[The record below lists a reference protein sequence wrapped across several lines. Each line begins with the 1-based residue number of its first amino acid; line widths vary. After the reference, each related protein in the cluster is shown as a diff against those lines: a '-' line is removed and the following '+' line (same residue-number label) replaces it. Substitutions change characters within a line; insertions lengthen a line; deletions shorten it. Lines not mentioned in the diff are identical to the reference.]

1 MDMNRFVH
9 ARKGDMLC
17 AQFQCDRCW
26 FLNLKKREP
35 SPDIIN
41 DNILLGYIRRVN
53 LDILWSKEP
62 STIYANYLNAIKKKK
77 RSEELTLPPIATA
90 RGPWPIADNQGF
102 QVALE
107 MIKQSQFPG
116 RNSETYQQFDS
127 IRKLRGASFNE
138 YESGRFAMDDF
149 VMAGDGG
156 RTFRTNLAPTQSRLF
171 CKFIRGCEK
180 RMGRLVIQNKALDIR
195 ILQKMLMDYDFELL
209 SKRTSEKRRRMV
221 TMLMAYFTISFV
233 GALRGSEGLMLEAT
247 SLCRYISKGD
257 VKGQSEAPHVLIPL
271 MGRFKNE
278 LGERNVMLPM
288 TNETASGI
296 QVRKTMENLARVLKI
311 EGRSEGMPGPAL
323 CHSNG
328 RSISRAEIN
337 REFLVAL
344 SKIQATNP
352 EMIGEEIE
360 IEKSYHIYRSLRRGA
375 TSRAASAGLKGPEI
389 ERNNR
394 WRKYELNGGSM
405 PNMSMLDLYTD
416 IKLALSSYLLFS
428 SSL

>member
-1 MDMNRFVH
+1 MDRFLK

-26 FLNLKKREP
+26 FVNLKKREP
-35 SPDIIN
+35 VQVAIN
-41 DNILLGYIRRVN
+41 DTVLLGYIRRVN
-53 LDILWSKEP
+53 LDVFWSKET
-62 STIYANYLNAIKKKK
+62 STVYSNYLNAIKKKK
-77 RSEELTLPPIATA
+77 RSEELKLAPTATA
-90 RGPWPIADNQGF
+90 RGPWPINDSQGF

-116 RNSETYQQFDS
+116 KNNESYQQFDS
-127 IRKLRGASFNE
+127 IRKLRGAGLNE

-149 VMAGDGG
+149 VMVGDGG
-156 RTFRTNLAPTQSRLF
+156 KILRTNMAPTQSRLF
-171 CKFIRGCEK
+171 CKFVRGCEK
-180 RMGRLVIQNKALDIR
+180 RMGRYVIQNKALDIK
-195 ILQKMLMDYDFELL
+195 ILQRIFMNYEFELL
-209 SKRTSEKRRRMV
+209 SKRTSDKRKRMV
-221 TMLMAYFTISFV
+221 TMMMAYLMISFV

-247 SLCRYISKGD
+247 SLCRYINKGNE
-257 VKGQSEAPHVLIPL
+257 KGQEEEPHVLIPL

-288 TNETASGI
+288 VNETASGL
-296 QVRKTMENLARVLKI
+296 QVRNTMENLVRVLKM
-311 EGRSEGMPGPAL
+311 EGRNKGMPGPAL

-337 REFLVAL
+337 REFLTAL
-344 SKIQATNP
+344 TKIQSEAPNL
-352 EMIGEEIE
+352 IGEDIE
-360 IEKSYHIYRSLRRGA
+360 VEKSYHIYRSLRRGA

>member
-1 MDMNRFVH
+1 MDRFLQ

-17 AQFQCDRCW
+17 AQFQCDHCW
-26 FLNLKKREP
+26 FVNLKKREP
-35 SPDIIN
+35 VQVAIN
-41 DNILLGYIRRVN
+41 DAVLLGYIRRVN
-53 LDILWSKEP
+53 LDVFWSKET
-62 STIYANYLNAIKKKK
+62 STVYANYLNAIKKKK
-77 RSEELTLPPIATA
+77 RSEELKLVPIATA
-90 RGPWPIADNQGF
+90 RGPWPIGDSQGF

-116 RNSETYQQFDS
+116 KNNESYQQFDS
-127 IRKLRGASFNE
+127 IRKLRGAGLNE

-149 VMAGDGG
+149 VMVGDGG
-156 RTFRTNLAPTQSRLF
+156 KILRTNMAPTQSRLF
-171 CKFIRGCEK
+171 CKFVRGCEK
-180 RMGRLVIQNKALDIR
+180 RMGRLVIQNKALDIKILQR
-195 ILQKMLMDYDFELL
+195 ILMNYDFELL
-209 SKRTSEKRRRMV
+209 AKRTSEKRKRMV
-221 TMLMAYFTISFV
+221 TMMMAYLMISFV

-247 SLCRYISKGD
+247 SLCRYINKGNK
-257 VKGQSEAPHVLIPL
+257 KGQEEEPYVLIPL

-278 LGERNVMLPM
+278 LGERNVLLPM
-288 TNETASGI
+288 VNETASGL
-296 QVRKTMENLARVLKI
+296 QVRNTIENLVRILKR
-311 EGRSEGMPGPAL
+311 EGRNEGMPGPAL

-337 REFLVAL
+337 REFLTAL
-344 SKIQATNP
+344 LKIQSEAPNL
-352 EMIGEEIE
+352 IGEDVEV
-360 IEKSYHIYRSLRRGA
+360 EKSYHIYRSLRRGA